1 MLHSTRGIVL
11 HTVKYSET
19 SLIAKIYT
27 ELFGLQSYLI
37 RGIRKQK
44 SKIRPVL
51 LQHLTLVDLIVY
63 RKEKTNLQT
72 IKEIQIAYP
81 YKSIPFDIRKSSL
94 ALFINELLYKSI
106 REEESNPKLFDFI
119 WGSCVYLDETT
130 HPTNYFHL
138 WFLVHLTAFLGFIPQ
153 MNYSE
158 QKKIFNMKEGIFQE
172 NPPGHEYF
180 MDELSGSFFYQLFTL
195 PSEKEG
201 LLSFPLNERNNMVEK
216 ILLYYQIHLSGFGG
230 LKSHHILHT
239 VLM

>member
-1 MLHSTRGIVL
+1 MLHSTRGIVF

-51 LQHLTLVDLIVY
+51 LQHLTLVDLVVY
-63 RKEKTNLQT
+63 HKEKSNLQT
-72 IKEIQIAYP
+72 IKEIQIAIP

-106 REEESNPKLFDFI
+106 REEETNRKLFDFI
-119 WGSCVYLDETT
+119 WGSCEYLDDTT
-130 HPTNYFHL
+130 HSIHYFHL
-138 WFLVHLTAFLGFIPQ
+138 WFMVHLTAFLGFIPQ

-158 QKKIFNMKEGIFQE
+158 QKKIFNMKEGVFQE
-172 NPPGHEYF
+172 TPPGHEYF
-180 MDELSGSFFYQLFTL
+180 MDERSGAFFYQLFTL
-195 PSEKEG
+195 PTEKDI
-201 LLSFPLNERNNMVEK
+201 LLNFPLEERNIMVEK
-216 ILLYYQIHLSGFGG
+216 ILQYYQIHLPGFTG
-230 LKSHHILHT
+230 LRAHHILHT
-239 VLM
+239 VLG